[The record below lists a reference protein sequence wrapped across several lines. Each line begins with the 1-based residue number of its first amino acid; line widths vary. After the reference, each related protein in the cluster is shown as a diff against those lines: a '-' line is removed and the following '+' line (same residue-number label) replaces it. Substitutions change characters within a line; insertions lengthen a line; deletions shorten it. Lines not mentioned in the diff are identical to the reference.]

1 MASSS
6 SFFLFFL
13 LVSCLA
19 LEAAAGRDVPTDT
32 DSKMSFDGTVWIP
45 GLGRYMVPKKGSKS
59 LDYNPITGAPGGN
72 GLSIPGFGGST
83 GGRNY
88 IPGGDDTF
96 VPNPGTEVPVSGG
109 GGIPTPSSP

>member
-1 MASSS
+1 MASST

-19 LEAAAGRDVPTDT
+19 LEAAAGREVPT

-45 GLGRYMVPKKGSKS
+45 GLGRYMIPKKGSKS
-59 LDYNPITGAPGGN
+59 LDYNPITGSPGGN

-109 GGIPTPSSP
+109 GGIPVPSNP

>member
-1 MASSS
+1 MASST

-19 LEAAAGRDVPTDT
+19 LEAAAGREVPPT
-32 DSKMSFDGTVWIP
+32 DSKLSFDGSVWIP
-45 GLGRYMVPKKGSKS
+45 GLGRYMIPKKGSKS
-59 LDYNPITGAPGGN
+59 LDYNPITGSPGGN

-109 GGIPTPSSP
+109 GGIPVPSNP